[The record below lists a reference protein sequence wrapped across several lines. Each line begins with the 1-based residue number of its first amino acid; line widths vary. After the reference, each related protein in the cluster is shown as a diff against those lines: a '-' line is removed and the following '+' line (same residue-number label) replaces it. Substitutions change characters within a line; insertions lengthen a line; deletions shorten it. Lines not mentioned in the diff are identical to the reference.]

1 MALLIATIHPLPSVR
16 SPSPFWHHHVLSGKM
31 VPNSKAA
38 PGGTIKN
45 LFAPCRE
52 MLIPASDR
60 KLHPRSKGKK
70 PIIRTQYIPE
80 YRRYNIGA
88 GPDSEP
94 KWAIPSPFASSPSK
108 VKVHV
113 KGFAGGLAQPT
124 GGNMVNSEDQYM
136 VDADGEVVMSEAPP
150 PGSFPPNTCFEVDA
164 NGQMVMSP

>member
-1 MALLIATIHPLPSVR
+1 M
-16 SPSPFWHHHVLSGKM
+16 F
-31 VPNSKAA
+31 PNSNAT

-45 LFAPCRE
+45 LFAPGRE
-52 MLIPASDR
+52 MLIPASNR
-60 KLHPRSKGKK
+60 KLHPSSKGKK
-70 PIIRTQYIPE
+70 PIIRTRYIPDQ
-80 YRRYNIGA
+80 RYNIGA

-94 KWAIPSPFASSPSK
+94 KWANPSPFANSPSK

-113 KGFAGGLAQPT
+113 QGFAGGLARPT

-164 NGQMVMSP
+164 NGQMVMRP